1 MLFFLGLVQAVL
13 WPFVFQW
20 LGLLLIA
27 DLILVR
33 LKVLKERK
41 ADEAM
46 SKYEALNVENQYGE
60 ET

>member
-46 SKYEALNVENQYGE
+46 SKYEALNVENQYGG